1 MVDGNQIN
9 TDFTSTYSKLFLEKM
24 ALLNR
29 TFLEVL
35 EDHVREIPDAD
46 LSPTIQ
52 DYLKHVE
59 NLDRIY
65 GSSDHQLADAPSS
78 FAFGSKTNGSS
89 EKKTTAKKGCF
100 F

>member
-46 LSPTIQ
+46 LVI
-52 DYLKHVE
+52 
-59 NLDRIY
+59 
-65 GSSDHQLADAPSS
+65 
-78 FAFGSKTNGSS
+78 FCFGALGGTQKI
-89 EKKTTAKKGCF
+89 KQHRDD
-100 F
+100 